1 MPAVSERTE
10 RVRRAVE
17 RFNAG
22 DYDGFVEIFSPDVVL
37 VADPQVADQSE
48 YVGQS
53 GVLAW
58 IEEAHAR
65 WVGVRFA
72 ALAMEPLGE
81 AILIELGV
89 VGDTVAGGGA
99 WRLYVL
105 MRWADTHINVVQA
118 YPSRDAALADVG
130 GAGAS

>member
-1 MPAVSERTE
+1 VPERTE
-10 RVRRAVE
+10 RVQRAVE

-22 DYDGFVEIFSPDVVL
+22 DYDGFVEIFSEDAVVL
-37 VADPQVADQSE
+37 ADPQVADQSE
-48 YVGQS
+48 YIGRS

-58 IEEAHAR
+58 IEEAHTR

-72 ALAMEPLGE
+72 ALAMETVGE

-89 VGDTVAGGGA
+89 VGDTAAGGGA

-105 MRWADTHINVVQA
+105 MRWSGTHINTLRA
-118 YPSRDAALADVG
+118 YPSRAEALSDAGSD
-130 GAGAS
+130 GAS